1 LSPQAF
7 DVLAIGELNPDLV
20 LSDIHAEH
28 PRLGTEQEFGAY
40 LLTLGSSTAIT
51 CVLMQRLGLA
61 TAMSAYVG
69 NDAYGRFCRA
79 ALKAEHVD
87 VALVRTHPTL
97 ATGLTVCLPYPA
109 DRMLLTC
116 KGTMRLNPADIIDAR
131 SLRGTRHI
139 HVGSFFLQDDLRPVV
154 GELFRT
160 ARALGLT
167 TSLDTGWD
175 PQERWL
181 APDLR
186 EAFAHTSYLF
196 PNTLEFGQLSGTPD
210 IAAGIARLLNL
221 GVGAVVLKRGAQGA
235 VHGDCQGLWTHQG
248 FSAQPVDTTGAG
260 DAFNAGY
267 LTAMLQGAPVAE
279 RLAFGNACGA
289 LTVAAVGGTSGV
301 TDTEQVRAFI
311 ARHPLEPAAIAASE
325 A

>member
-1 LSPQAF
+1 MSPRAL
-7 DVLAIGELNPDLV
+7 DVLAVGELNPDLV
-20 LSDIHAEH
+20 LSDIRAEI

-69 NDAYGRFCRA
+69 DDQYGRFCRA
-79 ALKAEHVD
+79 ALETERVD

-116 KGTMRLNPADIIDAR
+116 KGTMTLNPADFIGADRLRQAR
-131 SLRGTRHI
+131 HV
-139 HVGSFFLQDDLRPVV
+139 HVGSFFLQDDLRPAV
-154 GELFRT
+154 GELFRA
-160 ARALGLT
+160 ARELGLT

-181 APDLR
+181 AADLR

-196 PNTLEFGQLSGTPD
+196 PNALEFEQLSGTTN
-210 IAAGIARLLNL
+210 IEGGIARLLDL
-221 GVGAVVLKRGAQGA
+221 GVGAVVLKRGADGA
-235 VHGDCQGLWTHQG
+235 VHGDAGGLWTHPG
-248 FSAQPVDTTGAG
+248 FSARPVDTTGAG

-267 LTAMLQGAPVAE
+267 LAAMLRGAPVAE
-279 RLAFGNACGA
+279 RLMFANACGA
-289 LTVAAVGGTSGV
+289 LTVAAVGGTNGV
-301 TDTEQVRAFI
+301 RDAEQVRAFI
-311 ARHPLEPAAIAASE
+311 AASAA
-325 A
+325 

>member
-1 LSPQAF
+1 MSPQAF

-20 LSDIHAEH
+20 LSDLKAES

-69 NDAYGRFCRA
+69 DDEYGRFCRA
-79 ALKAEHVD
+79 ALEAEHVD

-109 DRMLLTC
+109 DRLLLTC
-116 KGTMRLNPADIIDAR
+116 KGTMTLNPADLVDT
-131 SLRGTRHI
+131 SLLRQTRHI
-139 HVGSFFLQDDLRPVV
+139 HVGSFFLQDELGPVL

-160 ARALGLT
+160 ARELGLT

-181 APDLR
+181 SADLC

-196 PNTLEFGQLSGTPD
+196 PNALEFEHLAGTTN
-210 IAAGIARLLNL
+210 IEQGIACLLDL
-221 GVGAVVLKRGAQGA
+221 GVGAIILKRGANGA
-235 VHGDCQGLWTHQG
+235 VHGDAEGLCTHQG
-248 FSAQPVDTTGAG
+248 FKARPVDTTGAG
-260 DAFNAGY
+260 DSFNAGY
-267 LTAMLQGAPVAE
+267 LAAMLRGVPAAE
-279 RLAFGNACGA
+279 RLVFGNACGA
-289 LTVAAVGGTSGV
+289 LTVAAVGGTNGIR
-301 TDTEQVRAFI
+301 DPEQVRAFI
-311 ARHPLEPAAIAASE
+311 ARQAGRA
-325 A
+325 